1 MAERTLRLIFENAL
15 NDKKNVTISVPL
27 SDDTK
32 SPESIK
38 TAMDTIYANKG
49 IFSLD
54 IGAPKSAAFVTP
66 LSLTY
71 VDISGL

>member
-1 MAERTLRLIFENAL
+1 MAEKTLRLTFDNAS
-15 NDKKNVTISVPL
+15 DTKKSVTISVPL
-27 SDDTK
+27 SEDTK
-32 SPESIK
+32 SATDIK
-38 TAMDTIYANKG
+38 SAMNVIYANKD

-71 VDISGL
+71 VDISA